1 MILDQNMRGGVPV
14 GQLHAITPWEAL
26 LVRHL
31 RLWCDGPEGR
41 LKVKNDWER
50 AGPKAAAEN
59 TLAVF
64 DALIITL
71 TSYARRPLVRHCLT
85 CECLG
90 ADEGVFVQIVSAAS
104 GGALDDAAL
113 MSGLIAMPAHAE
125 HIAILAAQVGAAFR
139 ARGFARADQHP
150 TRPSAQHRV
159 LH

>member
-1 MILDQNMRGGVPV
+1 MRGAVAV
-14 GQLHAITPWEAL
+14 GQLTAINPWEAL

-31 RLWCDGPEGR
+31 RLWCDGADGR
-41 LKVKNDWER
+41 AKVIEDWEG

-64 DALIITL
+64 DTLIMTL
-71 TSYARRPLVRHCLT
+71 TNHARRPLVRHCLT
-85 CECLG
+85 CDCLG
-90 ADEGVFVQIVSAAS
+90 ADECVFVQIVSAAS

-113 MSGLIAMPAHAE
+113 MSGLIALPAHAE

-139 ARGFARADQHP
+139 ARGH
-150 TRPSAQHRV
+150 AQSRQFLSSPPAHLRV